1 MVLSIPQLQHKAME
15 HKNIPGDI
23 NLHLEDLTSTSAQ
36 ECREFLQLVAFLWA
50 LQLLSVVEGSMVQLN
65 SGGYENIVIAI
76 NPRLAEDQRI
86 IESIKKMT
94 KEASTYLFHATKKHV
109 FIRSAKILIPLTW
122 NPKPDYLPVK
132 TESYDKADVIVAEP
146 FLKYGDDPYTLQY
159 GGCGE
164 KGKYIHFTPKFL
176 IDDSL
181 LNVYGSRG
189 RVFVHE
195 WSHLRWGVFD
205 EYNSEK
211 PFYVSSANQ
220 REAEVVVEATRCSAN
235 ITGIYVPKDCT
246 DASCLSKTCNYNQS
260 TGLYEEG
267 CTFIPNKI
275 QTTTASIMYM
285 QALSEVVEFC
295 DDRTHNPDA
304 PNLHNRMCKAQS
316 TWDVIKMSPDLKNPP
331 LTGTNPPSEPV
342 FSLLQIR
349 DRVVCLVLDVSGSM
363 SSSNRIGRLRQAAEL
378 FLLQIIEA
386 DSHVGIVTFH
396 SSASIRSS
404 LRQIDSDA
412 TRKHLVTL
420 LPTTANGGTNICA
433 GLRSGFEVNKVKY
446 GNTYGSEI
454 VLLTD
459 GEDTG
464 IRNCF
469 TEVQNSGAI
478 IHTIALGP
486 NADKGLEQL
495 STMTGGLQFAATDS
509 LDSNGLID
517 AFTGI
522 TSGSGNFSQQS
533 IQLESSGLR
542 ITPNQCF
549 GGRVTIDNT
558 VGNDTFFVVT
568 WEASIPNIQVEDPIR
583 KIYSN
588 AHFTNDPTTKTA
600 RLQITGTAQAGDW
613 IYNLCNKHTL
623 TQVLSMTVTS
633 RPAIPDV
640 PPVTV
645 NAHMNKDTNNFP
657 NPMVVYAEV
666 SQGFL
671 PVLGANVTAII
682 EPAVGNPVTLELD
695 DNGAG
700 ADIAKND
707 GIYSKYFTAYSGNGR
722 YNLKVRVQGKDKI
735 TKRGFRLQHHA
746 LYIPGYVEN
755 GKIQMNPTR
764 PTVSDD
770 DIQVNLGS
778 FSRTASGGS
787 FVVANVPAGP
797 LPDVFPPSDTTDL
810 EANIAENNIVLSWTA
825 PGDNLD
831 VGQAARYDIR
841 MSENRLQLKDH
852 FENATAI
859 NTSSLKPQPAGSSE
873 TFSFTPDNLVLKNG
887 TKIYF
892 ALRAFDSSNLPSG
905 TSNTAMAALFIPP
918 TPVPTTAPVQITTH
932 DPSTAPVQTTTHD
945 PSTAPVQTTT
955 HDPSTSAGPEK
966 SPAFSVTVVVLIVCA
981 TAIIVSLIS
990 SITICIVSGNKKK
1003 RKPETGF

>member
-1 MVLSIPQLQHKAME
+1 MAAHTEYHRLEQVGKKAVLEAGGPLQ
-15 HKNIPGDI
+15 
-23 NLHLEDLTSTSAQ
+23 
-36 ECREFLQLVAFLWA
+36 
-50 LQLLSVVEGSMVQLN
+50 QLLSVVEGSMVQLN
-65 SGGYENIVIAI
+65 NGGYENIIIAI
-76 NPRLAEDQRI
+76 NPNLAEDQRI

-109 FIRSAKILIPLTW
+109 FIRSVKILIPLTW
-122 NPKPDYLPVK
+122 NPKSDYLPVK

-146 FLKYGDDPYTLQY
+146 YLKYGDDPYTLQY

-164 KGKYIHFTPKFL
+164 KGIYIHFTPKFL
-176 IDDSL
+176 MDDSL

-220 REAEVVVEATRCSAN
+220 VEATRCSAD

-246 DASCLSKTCNYNQS
+246 DASCLSKTCKYDQS

-267 CTFIPNKI
+267 CTFIPNKN

-285 QALSEVVEFC
+285 PALSEVVEFC

-331 LTGTNPPSEPV
+331 LTGTNSPSEPV
-342 FSLLQIR
+342 FSLLQTR
-349 DRVVCLVLDVSGSM
+349 DRVICLVLDVSRSM
-363 SSSNRIGRLRQAAEL
+363 ALSNRIGRVRQAAEL

-386 DSHVGIVTFH
+386 DSHVGIVTFNC
-396 SSASIRSS
+396 SASIRSS
-404 LRQIDSDA
+404 LTRIDSDA

-420 LPTTANGGTNICA
+420 LPTTASGGTNICA
-433 GLRSGFEVNKVKY
+433 GLRSGFEVNKVVY
-446 GNTYGSEI
+446 GNTYGTEI
-454 VLLTD
+454 VLLTG
-459 GEDTG
+459 GEDDVG
-464 IRNCF
+464 ISSCF

-478 IHTIALGP
+478 IHTIGLGP

-522 TSGSGNFSQQS
+522 SSGSGNVFEQS

-542 ITPNQCF
+542 TTPSQCF

-568 WEASIPNIQVEDPIR
+568 WEIIIPTIQVEDPIR

-588 AHFTNDPTTKTA
+588 AHFTNDPTTNTA
-600 RLQITGTAQAGDW
+600 RLQISGTAQGYKKEVPSSRKQKRFLRHKRLLD
-613 IYNLCNKHTL
+613 HRTL
-623 TQVLSMTVTS
+623 QETG
-633 RPAIPDV
+633 PDI
-640 PPVTV
+640 
-645 NAHMNKDTNNFP
+645 
-657 NPMVVYAEV
+657 
-666 SQGFL
+666 S
-671 PVLGANVTAII
+671 
-682 EPAVGNPVTLELD
+682 
-695 DNGAG
+695 
-700 ADIAKND
+700 KND

-735 TKRGFRLQHHA
+735 TKRGFRSQHHA

-755 GKIQMNPTR
+755 GEIQMNPTR

-787 FVVANVPAGP
+787 FVVNSIQTGP
-797 LPDVFPPSDTTDL
+797 LPDVLPPSDTTDL
-810 EANIAENNIVLSWTA
+810 EANIAENNIALSWTA

-841 MSENRLQLKDH
+841 ISENRLQLKDH
-852 FENATAI
+852 FDTATVI

-873 TFSFTPDNLVLKNG
+873 KFSFTPDNLVLKNG

-892 ALRAFDSSNLPSG
+892 ALRAFDTSNLPSG
-905 TSNTAMAALFIPP
+905 TSNTAMATLLIPP
-918 TPVPTTAPVQITTH
+918 TPAPTITQ
-932 DPSTAPVQTTTHD
+932 D
-945 PSTAPVQTTT
+945 
-955 HDPSTSAGPEK
+955 
-966 SPAFSVTVVVLIVCA
+966 PAFSVTVVVLIVCA
-981 TAIIVSLIS
+981 TVIIVSLIS
-990 SITICIVSGNKKK
+990 SITICVVSGNKKK